1 MKFDTELTMSKPFG
15 PWMLRGKLPKEIL
28 DKMIKITDKI
38 TDDARKINA
47 GPGLVGIID
56 DEPWIPPETLKDEGV
71 FEFFTDLGSYFIR
84 ESMDRIKLQDDRA
97 EVIFSGG
104 YGSPSTKKTPVQG
117 DESTEVRPNLKIE
130 LDSMWIVNQKQ
141 HEYNPAHL
149 HTNATVSSVMYLK
162 IPEVM
167 RKRNIVGKQET
178 DGRIEFIYGASGEV
192 WKTFDPGTMSILPEV
207 GDIFMWPSDLLHTVY
222 PFIGEGIRRSVSYNL
237 RHEFLPPNG
246 THHIKPGEETITH
259 QKEAKVISMEEA
271 RLQTKVELLE
281 DKLNKLQDKK

>member
-1 MKFDTELTMSKPFG
+1 
-15 PWMLRGKLPKEIL
+15 
-28 DKMIKITDKI
+28 
-38 TDDARKINA
+38 
-47 GPGLVGIID
+47 
-56 DEPWIPPETLKDEGV
+56 
-71 FEFFTDLGSYFIR
+71 
-84 ESMDRIKLQDDRA
+84 
-97 EVIFSGG
+97 
-104 YGSPSTKKTPVQG
+104 
-117 DESTEVRPNLKIE
+117 
-130 LDSMWIVNQKQ
+130 MWIVNQKQ

-246 THHIKPGEETITH
+246 THYIKPGEETITH